1 MYSLKKSL
9 GFSPRTVYSN
19 LLFKGLLLSSKPLTL
34 NQKPAIV
41 FSPHQDDET
50 LGCAGVIAL
59 KRDAGVPVTVVFLTN
74 GTKSPVSEA
83 AAVRRQEATVA
94 LDMLGVSASATYF
107 LDQPDGELR
116 SLEDGPRRD
125 LISQLAEIL
134 RTHKPQEV
142 YVPHRQDRHD
152 GGDHE
157 ATYELVKAAIAQT
170 RVETNLK
177 IDLLQ
182 YPVWILWHALPFI
195 DLKPQE
201 LAGAYRLSIGAA
213 QARKQKAISAYVSQ
227 TFPQGFLERF
237 LMPYEVFFKE

>member
-1 MYSLKKSL
+1 MQSLKKLL
-9 GFSPRTVYSN
+9 GFSPRTLYSN
-19 LLFKGLLLSSKPLTL
+19 LLFKGLLLSSKSLAL
-34 NQKPAIV
+34 NQKPAMI

-59 KRDAGVPVTVVFLTN
+59 KRDAEIPVTVIFLTN
-74 GTKSPVSEA
+74 GAKSPVSEA

-94 LDMLGVSASATYF
+94 LDMLGVTSAHTYF
-107 LDQPDGELR
+107 LDQPDGGLR
-116 SLEDGPRRD
+116 MLEDKRRKD
-125 LISQLAEIL
+125 LISQLAEMIL
-134 RTHKPQEV
+134 THKPQEV
-142 YVPHRQDRHD
+142 YVPHRQDRHA

-170 RVETNLK
+170 DLK

-182 YPVWILWHALPFI
+182 YPIWILWHALPFV

-201 LAGAYRLSIGAA
+201 LTGAYRLSIGAA

-227 TFPQGFLERF
+227 TFPQGFLDRF

>member
-1 MYSLKKSL
+1 MQSLKKLL

-19 LLFKGLLLSSKPLTL
+19 LLFKGLLLSSKSLTP
-34 NQKPAIV
+34 NQKPAMI

-59 KRDAGVPVTVVFLTN
+59 KRDADIPVTVVFLTN
-74 GTKSPVSEA
+74 GAKSPVSEA

-94 LDMLGVSASATYF
+94 LDMLGVTSAHTYF
-107 LDQPDGELR
+107 LDQPDGGLR
-116 SLEDGPRRD
+116 TLEDKRRKD
-125 LISQLAEIL
+125 LINHLTQLIL
-134 RTHKPQEV
+134 THKPQEV

-170 RVETNLK
+170 DLK

-182 YPVWILWHALPFI
+182 YPVWILWHALPFV

-213 QARKQKAISAYVSQ
+213 QARKKKAISAYVSQ
-227 TFPQGFLERF
+227 TFPQGFLDRF
-237 LMPYEVFFKE
+237 LTPYEVFFKE

>member
-1 MYSLKKSL
+1 MPSLKKLL

-19 LLFKGLLLSSKPLTL
+19 LLFKGLLLSSKSLTL
-34 NQKPAIV
+34 NQKPAMI

-59 KRDAGVPVTVVFLTN
+59 KRDADIPVTVVFLTN
-74 GTKSPVSEA
+74 GAKSPVAEA

-94 LDMLGVSASATYF
+94 LNMLGVTCANTYF
-107 LDQPDGELR
+107 LDQPDGGLR
-116 SLEDGPRRD
+116 RLEDRRRED
-125 LISQLAEIL
+125 LINHLTQLI
-134 RTHKPQEV
+134 RTHQPQEV

-170 RVETNLK
+170 DLE
-177 IDLLQ
+177 IELLQ
-182 YPVWILWHALPFI
+182 YPVWILWHALPFV
-195 DLKPQE
+195 DLKPRE

-213 QARKQKAISAYVSQ
+213 QARKKKAISAYVSQ
-227 TFPQGFLERF
+227 TFPQGFLDRF
-237 LMPYEVFFKE
+237 LTPYEVFFKE

>member
-1 MYSLKKSL
+1 LRSLKKKL

-19 LLFKGLLLSSKPLTL
+19 LLFKSLLLSSKPLTL
-34 NQKPAIV
+34 NQKPAII

-74 GTKSPVSEA
+74 GAKSPVAEA
-83 AAVRRQEATVA
+83 AAVRRREATVA
-94 LDMLGVSASATYF
+94 LDMLGVGSSATYF
-107 LDQPDGELR
+107 LDQPDGGLCT
-116 SLEDGPRRD
+116 LEDRCRET
-125 LISQLAEIL
+125 LINQLAEIL
-134 RTHKPQEV
+134 LTHKPQEV

-157 ATYELVKAAIAQT
+157 ATYELVKAAIAQID
-170 RVETNLK
+170 LKADWK

-182 YPVWILWHALPFI
+182 YPVWILWNPLPLV

-201 LAGAYRLSIGAA
+201 LAGVYRLSIVAA

-227 TFPQGFLERF
+227 TFPEGFLDRF
-237 LMPYEVFFKE
+237 LMPYEVFFRE

>member
-1 MYSLKKSL
+1 MQALGKLL
-9 GFSPRTVYSN
+9 GFSPRTLYSN
-19 LLFKGLLLSSKPLTL
+19 LLFKGLLLSSKSLAP
-34 NQKPAIV
+34 NQKPAMI

-59 KRDAGVPVTVVFLTN
+59 KRDANIPVTVVFLTN
-74 GTKSPVSEA
+74 GDKSPVSEA
-83 AAVRRQEATVA
+83 AAVRRQEAAVA
-94 LDMLGVSASATYF
+94 LDLLGVTAAHTHF
-107 LDQPDGELR
+107 LDQPDGGLR
-116 SLEDGPRRD
+116 TLENERRQD
-125 LISQLAEIL
+125 LISQLTQLIL
-134 RTHKPQEV
+134 AHKPQEV

-157 ATYELVKAAIAQT
+157 ATYALVKAAVAQT
-170 RVETNLK
+170 DLN

-182 YPVWILWHALPFI
+182 YPVWILWNPLPLV

-201 LAGAYRLSIGAA
+201 LAGAYRLSIEAA

>member
-1 MYSLKKSL
+1 MQSLKKLL

-19 LLFKGLLLSSKPLTL
+19 LLFKGLLLSSKSLTS
-34 NQKPAIV
+34 NQKPAMI

-59 KRDAGVPVTVVFLTN
+59 KRDANIPVTVVFLTN
-74 GTKSPVSEA
+74 GAKSPVSEA

-94 LDMLGVSASATYF
+94 LDILGVASAHTYF
-107 LDQPDGELR
+107 LDQPDGGLR
-116 SLEDGPRRD
+116 TLEDRCRKA
-125 LISQLAEIL
+125 LINYLAELIL
-134 RTHKPQEV
+134 AHKPQEV
-142 YVPHRQDRHD
+142 YVPHRQDRHQ

-157 ATYELVKAAIAQT
+157 ATYELVKAAIAQANL
-170 RVETNLK
+170 ETDLK

-182 YPVWILWHALPFI
+182 YPVWILWHALPFV
-195 DLKPQE
+195 DLKPRE

-227 TFPQGFLERF
+227 TFPKGFLERF
-237 LMPYEVFFKE
+237 LTPYEVFFKE

>member
-1 MYSLKKSL
+1 MQSLKKLL

-19 LLFKGLLLSSKPLTL
+19 LLFKGLLLSSKSLTL
-34 NQKPAIV
+34 NQKPAMI

-59 KRDAGVPVTVVFLTN
+59 KRDADIPVTVVFLTN
-74 GTKSPVSEA
+74 GAKSPVSEA

-94 LDMLGVSASATYF
+94 LNMLGVTSANTYF
-107 LDQPDGELR
+107 LDQPDGGLR
-116 SLEDGPRRD
+116 RLEDRRRED
-125 LISQLAEIL
+125 LINHLTQLIL
-134 RTHKPQEV
+134 THQPQEV
-142 YVPHRQDRHD
+142 YVPHRQDRHH

-170 RVETNLK
+170 NLE

-195 DLKPQE
+195 DLKPRE

-213 QARKQKAISAYVSQ
+213 QARKKKAISAYVSQ
-227 TFPQGFLERF
+227 TFPQGFLDRF
-237 LMPYEVFFKE
+237 LTPYEVFFKE